1 MGSWGTGL
9 YDDDTA
15 CDARDAWLEK
25 VRLGTPAEVAT
36 TELIAEWGGARDEP
50 LFWLALADTQWKWGR
65 LAPEVRE
72 RAEGVLAAGGDLQL
86 WSASPAASRSARAK
100 VFERLAAQ
108 LRKPPPAPRAIR
120 IRSDAKAWQRGQ
132 LWAYR
137 TLDGRYAVLR
147 VAAFDPACG
156 LVGAPV
162 TELLD
167 VVFDELP
174 PSPSLADAAVRP
186 ARAGFMDRFQTIA
199 PEHRASPMFEPKV
212 KTRGELP
219 RRRLKRLRAAGE
231 PRTATPQT
239 KCIGIAWSGFDQFL
253 ANAFDV
259 GAPRL
264 GAVHAWRTPSG
275 QTRYTVVEWMEWT
288 QIEPSWHLGVL
299 DIRDETD
306 SAKVALAPVLCSLIV
321 DGFVPRDLNEVAF
334 RPPTGPAQTVSGAV
348 HAWPKVPAL
357 LDKPEA
363 LVAAG
368 RAMKALFVKLS
379 K

>member
-9 YDDDTA
+9 YDGDTA
-15 CDARDAWLEK
+15 CDARDGWLEK
-25 VRLGTPAEVAT
+25 LRLGTPADVAT
-36 TELIAEWGGARDEP
+36 TELITEWGGARDEP

-72 RAEGVLAAGGDLQL
+72 RAEGVIAAGGDLQL
-86 WSASPAASRSARAK
+86 WSASPAAGRSARAK

-120 IRSDAKAWQRGQ
+120 VRSDAKAWQRGQ

-167 VVFDELP
+167 VVLDQLP
-174 PSPSLADAAVRP
+174 PSPALADAAVRP
-186 ARAGFMDRFQTIA
+186 ARAGYMDRFQTIA

-219 RRRLKRLRAAGE
+219 LQRLKRLRAAGE
-231 PRTATPQT
+231 PRPATAQT
-239 KCIGIAWSGFDQFL
+239 KTIGIAWSGFDQFL
-253 ANAFDV
+253 ANVFDV

-264 GAVHAWRTPSG
+264 GAVHAWRTPTG

-288 QIEPSWHLGVL
+288 QIEPAWQLSVL
-299 DIRDETD
+299 DIRDEND
-306 SAKVALAPVLCSLIV
+306 SAKVAVAPVLCSLIV
-321 DGFVPRDLNEVAF
+321 HGFIPRDLNEVAF
-334 RPPTGPAQTVSGAV
+334 RPPTGPAKTVSGAV
-348 HAWPKVPAL
+348 HAWPDVPAL
-357 LDKPEA
+357 LDQPRA
-363 LVAAG
+363 LVAAEQ
-368 RAMKALFVKLS
+368 AMKALSLKLS